1 MARTWN
7 GRDLLPSKYKEDH
20 SEGPAPAVV
29 YNATRTQFE
38 TTLPGRTPV
47 KGTVEAMV
55 GGERHG
61 VSFLMRLRSIE
72 GEQLARGAL
81 VEARYLHG
89 THENALVLSPGFP
102 AAKPTTYESAL
113 GRVLS
118 PSFEKK
124 CLDCH
129 GQSQEGVHCESCH
142 GPGKAHLEAVAAGKP
157 HAGFSK
163 ADESCAHCHSGFSV
177 LYDPIPDDLLIS
189 NQVNALKNSEC
200 YVQSAGQFR
209 CTSCHDPHEDSARVA
224 AKSVETCLGCHN
236 SRVERHAGL
245 CPVNRDGDCLG
256 CHMPGV
262 TKGSF
267 TMVDHWIRV
276 QPGPQASHNEA
287 TSKVRPRRVY
297 LRIIVTEDAA
307 KAALAH
313 QRLEKGEPFFDV
325 ARDVSLDPSAAGG
338 GYLGEVWLDKMEA
351 ALADAA
357 ARLAPGSFSPVI
369 DAGSRH
375 IILERMPRDFRWQ
388 ADRLQQQASELRAKG
403 RLTEAAD
410 KYTEA
415 LRVYPQFLR
424 ALIFLGATYGQQGNS
439 ARALGILEFAA
450 RLYPDDPAAQYNL
463 GIAYNALGRTS
474 DEIRAYRR
482 ALEIE
487 PDLIPAYQNLGAA
500 LYSAGQTESAIDVY
514 RRGLDVNPLWAVLC
528 RNLAAITNSD
538 APLAIARKIEAH

>member
-1 MARTWN
+1 MARTWQ
-7 GRDLLPSKYKEDH
+7 GVLPPNYKEDRT
-20 SEGPAPAVV
+20 EGPAPAIT
-29 YNATRTQFE
+29 YHATRTQFE
-38 TTLPGRTPV
+38 TILAGRAPV
-47 KGTVEAMV
+47 KGTVEAIL

-61 VSFLMRLRSIE
+61 VSFLMRLRSLE
-72 GEQLARGAL
+72 GAQLARAPL
-81 VEARYLHG
+81 VEARYLHS

-102 AAKPTTYESAL
+102 EEKPTTYESAL

-129 GQSQEGVHCESCH
+129 GRTDSGVRCESCH

-157 HAGFSK
+157 HTGFGK
-163 ADESCAHCHSGFSV
+163 AAESCAQCHSGFSV
-177 LYDPIPDDLLIS
+177 LYDPLPDDLLIS

-200 YVQSAGQFR
+200 FVQSEGRIR
-209 CTSCHDPHEDSARVA
+209 CTSCHDPHEDSPRVA
-224 AKSVETCLGCHN
+224 AKSIETCVGCH
-236 SRVERHAGL
+236 SARVERHAAL
-245 CPVNRDGDCLG
+245 CPVNREGGCVG

-276 QPGPQASHNEA
+276 HPGPKRDHIQA

-297 LRIIVTEDAA
+297 LRIIVTDDSA
-307 KAALAH
+307 KAAQAH
-313 QRLEKGEPFFDV
+313 QRLEKGEPFFEV

-338 GYLGEVWLDKMEA
+338 GYLGEMWLDQMEIK
-351 ALADAA
+351 LADAVA
-357 ARLAPGSFSPVI
+357 SLAPGDFSPVI

-375 IILERMPRDFRWQ
+375 IIFQRMPRDFREQ
-388 ADRLQQQASELRAKG
+388 ADRLQQQASALRVKG
-403 RLTEAAD
+403 RLAEAVD

-424 ALIFLGATYGQQGNS
+424 ALIFLGATYGQQGNGE
-439 ARALGILEFAA
+439 RALGILEFGA

-463 GIAYNALGRTS
+463 GIAYGALGRTA

-482 ALEIE
+482 AIEIE
-487 PDLIPAYQNLGAA
+487 PDLLPAYQNLGAA
-500 LYSAGQTESAIDVY
+500 LYSTGQTVSAIDAY
-514 RRGLDVNPLWAVLC
+514 RRGLDVNPLSAVLY
-528 RNLAAITNSD
+528 RNLGVVTDSD
-538 APLAIARKIEAH
+538 APAAIARKIEGH